1 MAEFGETNSFFE
13 KFVNEC
19 IVKNGSLLTDDDNLF
34 NSDNLIRTNEFLE
47 KLNNH
52 NEDLKKNNNDKTQTW
67 GIKDIFNGEVFN
79 ANEFKMFEKE
89 KEVIIKILLHC
100 NWLMYLCSDRQ
111 HKQQNCKTYYKKTEL
126 NKYFEVEKEWAI
138 GPTFSGNSLDSMLF
152 IVILAQKTK
161 KNNNNNDLDVALT
174 YIESSCN
181 DNFWKDNLVWEKSK
195 KPLSINSIVNVIL
208 FLCDNKKY
216 LPIPAQGKKEAIC
229 KAFTDIKG
237 DGQPN
242 IKGVSDTDNN
252 LYKIREFL
260 SNIEI
265 VENGQKSNPY
275 NNNNPFWHSDIR
287 PFWDNGT
294 ANLNKERLDDNVL
307 LEYKKAM
314 ILYGPPGTSKSY
326 QARMM
331 AQNMIA
337 QKLKSGP
344 NKKLVA
350 CIKNLQNI
358 FKTHIHILQMHPNY
372 TYDEFIIGKSLVNNN
387 IVVKP
392 GKIFQILK
400 SIKDKLPYFVILDE
414 INRVDISRVFG
425 ELFTAMEPSYRGGKG
440 VELSVDVNSI
450 PEEERME
457 LLKPANGSNG
467 ALLIEDDKLYLRIP
481 ENLYFIG
488 TMNLI
493 DFSLE
498 QVDFALRRRFL
509 WKLSTYDEKRLDEI
523 IGEKISDFKID
534 EVIPDDF
541 SETCTALN
549 KEIESEYAL
558 GKSYLIGHAFF
569 SEIVDIY
576 KQVNESSKNKD
587 SDEKWRQAKNILW
600 QVSIQPTLEAYCG
613 TMDANMRDTFVKK
626 CENAFMP

>member
-1 MAEFGETNSFFE
+1 MKKIGEANSCFK
-13 KFVNEC
+13 KFVDKC
-19 IVKNGSLLTDDDNLF
+19 IVNNSSLLTKDDNLF
-34 NSDNLIRTNEFLE
+34 ISKNLISTNEFLE

-79 ANEFKMFEKE
+79 AGEFKKFEEK

-111 HKQQNCKTYYKKTEL
+111 HKQQNCNFYKESDL
-126 NKYFEVEKEWAI
+126 DEYFKVKKEWAI

-152 IVILAQKTK
+152 IVILAQETKT
-161 KNNNNNDLDVALT
+161 KNNNNNLDVALT
-174 YIESSCN
+174 YIESFCN
-181 DNFWKDNLVWEKSK
+181 KSLKDKLVWEKSK

-216 LPIPAQGKKEAIC
+216 LPIPAQGKKEAIR
-229 KAFTDIKG
+229 KAFTDIKQ
-237 DGQPN
+237 DVQPN
-242 IKGVSDTDNN
+242 IDDQVVSDTDKN
-252 LYKIREFL
+252 LYKIREVL
-260 SNIEI
+260 RKIEI
-265 VENGQKSNPY
+265 EENGRKNKPY
-275 NNNNPFWHSDIR
+275 DNNNPFWHSDIR

-337 QKLKSGP
+337 QKLKSDQ
-344 NKKLVA
+344 NKTLA
-350 CIKNLQNI
+350 ECIKNLQNI

-372 TYDEFIIGKSLVNNN
+372 TYDDFIIGKSLNNNN

-450 PEEERME
+450 PKEERE

-467 ALLIEDDKLYLRIP
+467 ALLIENDKLYLRIP

-523 IGEKISDFKID
+523 IGEKIFDFKIK

-576 KQVNESSKNKD
+576 KQVNESSINMN